1 MTTPSK
7 DDLAKHLEL
16 VKYIASSD
24 ASLLENRSLGG
35 FTPLHLACT
44 RRSKEDIELLI
55 SMGSRVR
62 SRDATGR
69 NMIHHLICP
78 STIAPKWTAEWEQQ
92 HGLAPFLSLFKKS
105 DVTEMLLERDILGY
119 TPFAFWQSQC
129 HSTSYVTGSSESV
142 NAATVPEIVSA
153 YTDGQ
158 HLTIMN
164 SVGDLPLHVAIKQG
178 RPLHVREFLSRNPES
193 LGRENATGI
202 TALELAQQKLQSATV
217 EGLKAMAR
225 ARGQGWRNA
234 EAFGSELVTRSWR
247 EFEAKEAVPEDKR
260 ERMKGKLLKGDVKEF
275 EAQRWVWEECLE
287 ALGRVESEG
296 GGLKRRLVSLGE
308 ANEVARRMVVA
319 QTKASAARI
328 QQHYLSGNGGED
340 EGGKVEWDE
349 IVAAMTD
356 RGAKG
361 WVLRGRAVVNIV

>member
-7 DDLAKHLEL
+7 DNLAEHMEL

-24 ASLLENRSLGG
+24 ASLLESRSLGG

-44 RRSKEDIELLI
+44 RRSKDVIALLI
-55 SMGSRVR
+55 SMGSKVR

-69 NMIHHLICP
+69 NMVHHLICP
-78 STIAPKWTAEWEQQ
+78 PENSPAWTKEWEKLNS
-92 HGLAPFLSLFKKS
+92 LASFLSLFKKS

-119 TPFAFWQSQC
+119 TPFAFWQSEGDNRSRETI
-129 HSTSYVTGSSESV
+129 HDSTI
-142 NAATVPEIVSA
+142 PETVSA
-153 YTDGQ
+153 YTGGQ

-178 RPLHVREFLSRNPES
+178 RPLHVREFLSQNPQT

-202 TALELAQQKLQSATV
+202 TALELALQKLQSATV
-217 EGLKAMAR
+217 EGLKENAKK
-225 ARGQGWRNA
+225 RGQGWRNN
-234 EAFGSELVTRSWR
+234 EVLSDGLEKKDWRAFEP
-247 EFEAKEAVPEDKR
+247 EKAVPEDKW
-260 ERMKGKLLKGDVKEF
+260 ERRKDKLLRGNMKEF
-275 EAQRWVWEECLE
+275 AQHRWVWEECVE
-287 ALGRVESEG
+287 VAERVEAEG
-296 GGLKRRLVSLGE
+296 ESVKRRLVSLGE

-319 QTKASAARI
+319 QTKASSSRI

-340 EGGKVEWDE
+340 IGGKVEWDE
-349 IVAAMTD
+349 IVAAMVH
-356 RGAKG
+356 RGGQG